1 MANAHCSF
9 ICRPESLRS
18 EKDPRS
24 KPGCETWSYHVSG
37 AMFGG
42 LFRLCLLAIGLSVQ
56 GFCFLRSTTF
66 AIARRAVPDGENH
79 VLG

>member
-1 MANAHCSF
+1 MAMLIAPSSAARKACG
-9 ICRPESLRS
+9 LRRIHDRNLVA
-18 EKDPRS
+18 KH
-24 KPGCETWSYHVSG
+24 GVTTFQG